1 VLQFFKS
8 QVNLHP
14 ARVGSVAGL
23 FQQGSSVLVALLLIP
38 VVTQSLSPDQ
48 AGIWFAFQSLVSIVS
63 MLDLGFG
70 FAIARQAAFT
80 LGANSSTMAKDDF
93 IQLAPGW
100 SGVAQLFLL
109 TRTLYRALAGMA
121 LVIGILAF
129 EVMSK
134 VGDLLPIGIPSV
146 RWCWYGMAVASSL
159 LILTAGQS
167 SFLNGLG
174 AVYQTRILL
183 ALYLL
188 LAGTGAA
195 LTAWNGWGLTAMGAS
210 FALAALFY
218 WISVNMVRY
227 AATQEMREAKVPPP
241 PHGSLKRL
249 AKTALPVGCVNI
261 FGSFVYT
268 AQVPLL
274 GMLLGPE
281 KVAPFYLA
289 QRIAIGCNMLAM
301 QFILPQLPFFTR
313 ALGSEN
319 FNEARENMYKIILRT
334 SLLVFFTTCIFYFLS
349 PWVAEVFLRK
359 TDFVDHETRL
369 LMTIDLLLLGGS
381 VIWGHYVLAA
391 GRNPFVFSTIFTGAT
406 SICLTIS
413 LAPLLGTMGLPL
425 ATLIAGLVFNYRR
438 NLIEGIRTQKNL
450 RTKSEL

>member
-1 VLQFFKS
+1 MFQYFILLARQY
-8 QVNLHP
+8 P
-14 ARVGSVAGL
+14 ARVGAIAGL
-23 FQQGSSVLVALLLIP
+23 FQQGIGVLVALLLIP
-38 VVTQSLSPDQ
+38 VVTQHLSPDE
-48 AGIWFAFQSLVSIVS
+48 AGIWFAFQSLLSIIIT
-63 MLDLGFG
+63 LDFGFG

-80 LGANSSTMAKDDF
+80 LGANSCTIAKDDF
-93 IQLAPGW
+93 IHLSPGW
-100 SGVAQLFLL
+100 SGVAQLFHL

-134 VGDLLPIGIPSV
+134 VGNLLPIGMPSV
-146 RWCWYGMAVASSL
+146 RWCWYGMVVASSL

-210 FALAALFY
+210 FALAAVFY
-218 WISVNMVRY
+218 WISVNMVRH
-227 AATQEMREAKVPPP
+227 AATQQMRKAKITPP

-249 AKTALPVGCVNI
+249 AQTALPVGCVNI
-261 FGSFVYT
+261 FGSFFYT

-313 ALGSEN
+313 ALGSGK
-319 FNEARENMYKIILRT
+319 FNDARENMYKTILRT
-334 SLLVFFTTCIFYFLS
+334 SLLVFLTTCIFYFLS
-349 PWVAEVFLRK
+349 PLAAEVLLRK
-359 TDFVDHETRL
+359 ANFVDHQTRL
-369 LMTIDLLLLGGS
+369 LMTIDLLFLGGS

-391 GRNPFVFSTIFTGAT
+391 GRNPFVFSTIFTGAA
-406 SICLTIS
+406 SLCLTIS

-438 NLIEGIRTQKNL
+438 NLVEGIRTQKKL